1 MAKESIPLGLKY
13 SCMLKDTAENDVLQE
28 SILRGSL
35 LFSQKLLLIFFD
47 TPMTLNI
54 SKDNHLTHINSWLSD
69 KLFIRN
75 CGVGGG
81 GYLGRLR
88 LQNLSPALGR
98 TISSIHPP
106 GSSLTHLPRTNWTHP
121 KAISSFSLYSM
132 REGLDWSLHV
142 FDSPSEIHW
151 TAWTIFC
158 LWTQ

>member
-28 SILRGSL
+28 GGRRGSL
-35 LFSQKLLLIFFD
+35 LFSQKLLLIVWHSHDIKYLQGQPLD
-47 TPMTLNI
+47 TYQFLALCQTI
-54 SKDNHLTHINSWLSD
+54 HQ
-69 KLFIRN
+69 KLWSL
-75 CGVGGG
+75 GGG
-81 GYLGRLR
+81 RYLGRPR

-98 TISSIHPP
+98 TVSSIHPP
-106 GSSLTHLPRTNWTHP
+106 GSSLTHLPRTNWTYP
-121 KAISSFSLYSM
+121 RAISSFSLYIP

-151 TAWTIFC
+151 TAWTTFC

>member
-54 SKDNHLTHINSWLSD
+54 SKDSHLTHINSWLSA

-75 CGVGGG
+75 CGDWG
-81 GYLGRLR
+81 GYLERLR
-88 LQNLSPALGR
+88 LQNLSPTLR
-98 TISSIHPP
+98 RNISSIHPP
-106 GSSLTHLPRTNWTHP
+106 GSSLTHLPRTNWTYP
-121 KAISSFSLYSM
+121 RAISSFSLYIT

-151 TAWTIFC
+151 TAWTTFC